1 MAGHSFNKV
10 VRVKKWEERQQ
21 ITAISKV
28 SGLNEIICNNPA
40 HQKSVQCKKKD
51 NRN

>member
-21 ITAISKV
+21 ITAISKAKV
-28 SGLNEIICNNPA
+28 NLVNNY
-40 HQKSVQCKKKD
+40 SVYYAYLPIS
-51 NRN
+51 